1 MAASGLEGELATERL
16 SVVVPPAGTAA
27 EESAKVLWA
36 CNRYRLPNDNKR
48 AVTNVMLGL
57 NAFIF
62 IEFPGS
68 VEKSLSF
75 TAQG

>member
-36 CNRYRLPNDNKR
+36 CNRLPNDNKR
-48 AVTNVMLGL
+48 AVTNVMLGDK
-57 NAFIF
+57 AFIF
-62 IEFPGS
+62 IECPGS
-68 VEKSLSF
+68 FERSLSF

>member
-1 MAASGLEGELATERL
+1 MATDRL
-16 SVVVPPAGTAA
+16 SVVVPPAATAA
-27 EESAKVLWA
+27 EESAKLVWA
-36 CNRYRLPNDNKR
+36 CKRLPNDNKR
-48 AVTNVMLGL
+48 AVTNIMLGD
-57 NAFIF
+57 NTFIF

>member
-1 MAASGLEGELATERL
+1 MAASGLEGEVATERL
-16 SVVVPPAGTAA
+16 SVVVPPAGAAA
-27 EESAKVLWA
+27 EESAKLVWA
-36 CNRYRLPNDNKR
+36 CKRLPNDNKR
-48 AVTNVMLGL
+48 AVTNVMLGI

-68 VEKSLSF
+68 VEKWLSF